1 MNTSEKTKLEKKF
14 AFWYRLSG
22 DQLEKKEYE
31 ANINKI
37 AEFDSVIY
45 NIKITK
51 YQIIY

>member
-1 MNTSEKTKLEKKF
+1 MNNNSEKTQLNNKF

-37 AEFDSVIY
+37 ADFETVI
-45 NIKITK
+45 K
-51 YQIIY
+51 

>member
-1 MNTSEKTKLEKKF
+1 MNTISEKTHLGKKF

-37 AEFDSVIY
+37 AEFETV
-45 NIKITK
+45 KE
-51 YQIIY
+51 